1 VEEKEGRILSSTERD
16 AIFQSIVISKSKSKS
31 RYIRGQGYMSR
42 PPTSAERV
50 RDEVNNEIQSLRRLL
65 ETERAE
71 RAEERVER
79 EAQIES
85 LRAENQTQLESLRQS
100 MREEF
105 MGLLANQSQVYKI
118 FEHN

>member
-1 VEEKEGRILSSTERD
+1 
-16 AIFQSIVISKSKSKS
+16 
-31 RYIRGQGYMSR
+31 MSR
-42 PPTSAERV
+42 PPTSVERV

-85 LRAENQTQLESLRQS
+85 FRAKN
-100 MREEF
+100 
-105 MGLLANQSQVYKI
+105 
-118 FEHN
+118 

>member
-1 VEEKEGRILSSTERD
+1 
-16 AIFQSIVISKSKSKS
+16 
-31 RYIRGQGYMSR
+31 MSR
-42 PPTSAERV
+42 PPTFVQRV

-71 RAEERVER
+71 RVEERVER
-79 EAQIES
+79 EAQIKS
-85 LRAENQTQLESLRQS
+85 IRAENQTELESLRQS

-105 MGLLANQSQVYKI
+105 IRLLANQSQVYKI

>member
-1 VEEKEGRILSSTERD
+1 
-16 AIFQSIVISKSKSKS
+16 
-31 RYIRGQGYMSR
+31 MSR
-42 PPTSAERV
+42 PPTSTQRV
-50 RDEVNNEIQSLRRLL
+50 RNEINNEIQSLRRLL

-85 LRAENQTQLESLRQS
+85 LRAKNQTQLESFRQS